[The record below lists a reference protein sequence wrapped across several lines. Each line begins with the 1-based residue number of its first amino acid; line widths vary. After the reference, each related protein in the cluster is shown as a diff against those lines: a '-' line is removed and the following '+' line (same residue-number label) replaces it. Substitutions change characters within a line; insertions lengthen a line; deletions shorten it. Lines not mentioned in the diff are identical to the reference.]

1 MKCKHLLID
10 GCIHGGR
17 NLWEEMLS
25 NYHVSI
31 SYNQMPLF
39 LLQCTFRNEKTR
51 RVRDEKVECQG
62 SGELRCKTGGQL
74 VGALTHAY
82 KLQFSISTRWFN
94 ITNINLSI
102 TNITNINLIVIHQKE
117 ILALPIS
124 RLHPKLTK
132 LRNRHSEFPQYR
144 FFMFWLSP

>member
-74 VGALTHAY
+74 VGTLNHAY
-82 KLQFSISTRWFN
+82 KLQFSISTRWFTWRELKRFCSARAKKHGEGPEIVEICLTLFEHIQMVPN
-94 ITNINLSI
+94 YPGWCKWVPWVLDWKYQVITN
-102 TNITNINLIVIHQKE
+102 
-117 ILALPIS
+117 
-124 RLHPKLTK
+124 
-132 LRNRHSEFPQYR
+132 
-144 FFMFWLSP
+144 